1 MMKLHPKLFSGLAAF
16 GIYFAI
22 LGLVFYYFG
31 YHHDQKPTRFV
42 TQNSHAIAV
51 TLQAPGKAKK
61 TPAKKKTL
69 RAKPKPKSKPKPK
82 PKKVRPTKPKPIS
95 APERNKPKPKPKK
108 VVKKPA
114 KKVQAKSLFS
124 HIKSTPKSKPKTKP
138 KPRAE
143 KATTNPSRKQA
154 KASGKK
160 SNEALK
166 RQKARDKGIENR
178 YLAGVQDKLYGW
190 PTQSNFAGATFTIGL
205 TIYPS
210 GKFDYVV
217 LTPSANAEFNR
228 TIKQYL
234 DRLKGVGFDP
244 TPKGKRYQFKVEIV
258 AK

>member
-1 MMKLHPKLFSGLAAF
+1 MMKLQPKILSGLAAF

-31 YHHDQKPTRFV
+31 YHHDQKPAHFV
-42 TQNSHAIAV
+42 TKNSHAIAV
-51 TLQAPGKAKK
+51 TLQAPGKQKK
-61 TPAKKKTL
+61 TPAKKKT
-69 RAKPKPKSKPKPK
+69 PKSKSKPKPK
-82 PKKVRPTKPKPIS
+82 PKKVHHTKPKPIS
-95 APERNKPKPKPKK
+95 APEQNKPKPKPKPEK
-108 VVKKPA
+108 IVKKPA

-124 HIKSTPKSKPKTKP
+124 HIKSAPQVKPKTKP
-138 KPRAE
+138 KPKPE
-143 KATTNPSRKQA
+143 KATTKPSHKQA
-154 KASGKK
+154 KTSSKK
-160 SNEALK
+160 SNDALK

-205 TIYPS
+205 TIYPN

-234 DRLKGVGFDP
+234 NQLKGVGFDP
-244 TPKGKRYQFKVEIV
+244 TPKGKQYQFKVEIV